1 MSAGARRRRVVNATR
16 VIAAS
21 FAGVILTGALLLMLP
36 IASVSGESCGWMTA
50 LFTATSATCVTG
62 LILVDTLTQFTL
74 FGQIVILVL
83 IQLGGL
89 GFMSVIFLLASLVR
103 KRMSL
108 SQRLMM
114 VSAFNLN
121 DMRDVARLVGNAFRL
136 TFVVEAVGAVIL
148 TGCFFPRYGIGA
160 IWKGIFISV
169 SAFCNAG
176 FDLLG
181 PDQVGSL
188 STYADNPVVLMTVAA
203 LIVCGGLG
211 FFVWAE
217 ILQKKSFRHLT
228 LYSKMVLVI
237 TAALIVGGM
246 LFFLAVEHDNP
257 QTLGGMPWWQQGFNA
272 LFQSITLRTAGFL
285 TVDQGAL
292 QQVSQMMCILFM
304 LVGGSAGSTAG
315 GIKTVTLGVL
325 VLAMRAGLHGRS
337 DVTIRGRTIPLSKVL
352 SAVTLVLV
360 VSMMFL
366 FSSIAIS
373 LVDEVPYLEAAYE
386 TASALGTVGLTTG
399 ITPTLSTF
407 SHVLLVAMMYLG
419 RVGVLS
425 FSVAFLSQ
433 GGRKSRISY
442 PESDVMIG

>member
-1 MSAGARRRRVVNATR
+1 MNAGGRRRRVVNSTR
-16 VIAAS
+16 VIACS
-21 FAGVILTGALLLMLP
+21 FAGVILMGTLLLMLP
-36 IASVSGESCGWMTA
+36 ISSVSGESCGLMTA

-74 FGQIVILVL
+74 FGQVVILVL

-121 DMRDVARLVGNAFRL
+121 DMHDVARLVGNAFRL
-136 TFVVEAVGAVIL
+136 TFVMEGMGAIIL
-148 TGCFFPRYGIGA
+148 TGCFLPRYGLGA

-181 PDQVGSL
+181 PDQAGSL
-188 STYADNPVVLMTVAA
+188 STYADNPVVLLTVAA
-203 LIVCGGLG
+203 LIICGGLG
-211 FFVWAE
+211 FFVWEE
-217 ILQKKSFRHLT
+217 ILHKKTFRRLS

-237 TAALIVGGM
+237 TAVLIVGGT
-246 LFFLAVEHDNP
+246 LFFLAVEYNNP
-257 QTLGGMPWWQQGFNA
+257 QTLGGMPWWQKGVNA
-272 LFQSITLRTAGFL
+272 LFQSVTLRTAGFL
-285 TVDQGAL
+285 TVNQGNL
-292 QQVSQMMCILFM
+292 QQVSQMVCMLLM

-325 VLAMRAGLHGRS
+325 VLAMRAGLRGRS
-337 DVTIRGRTIPLSKVL
+337 DVTIRGRTIPTTKVL

-373 LVDEVPYLEAAYE
+373 LVDGVSYLAAAYE

-407 SHVLLVAMMYLG
+407 SHVLLVVMMYLG
-419 RVGVLS
+419 RVGVPS

>member
-1 MSAGARRRRVVNATR
+1 MSAGRRRRRVVNSTR
-16 VIAAS
+16 VIAFS
-21 FAGVILTGALLLMLP
+21 FAGVILMGALLLMLP
-36 IASVSGESCGWMTA
+36 ISSVSGESCGWMTA
-50 LFTATSATCVTG
+50 LFTATSSTCVTG
-62 LILVDTLTQFTL
+62 LILVDTLTQFTV
-74 FGQIVILVL
+74 FGQVVVLVL

-89 GFMSVIFLLASLVR
+89 GFMSVLFLLASLVR

-121 DMRDVARLVGNAFRL
+121 DMHDVARLVGNAFRF
-136 TFVVEAVGAVIL
+136 TFAVEGVGAVIL
-148 TGCFFPRYGIGA
+148 TACFFPHYGLGA
-160 IWKGIFISV
+160 IWKGVFTAV

-181 PDQVGSL
+181 PDGGGSL
-188 STYADNPVVLMTVAA
+188 STYSNHPVVLLTVAT

-211 FFVWAE
+211 FFVWGE
-217 ILQKKSFRHLT
+217 IVHRKSFRRLS

-237 TAALIVGGM
+237 TGILIVGGT
-246 LFFLAVEHDNP
+246 LFFLAVECENP
-257 QTLGGMPWWQQGFNA
+257 ATLGNMPWWQKGVNA
-272 LFQSITLRTAGFL
+272 LFQSVTLRTAGFL
-285 TVDQGAL
+285 SIPQGGL
-292 QQVSQMMCILFM
+292 REVSQFVCILFM

-315 GIKTVTLGVL
+315 GVKTVTAGVL
-325 VLAMRAGLHGRS
+325 VLAMRAGLHGRTN
-337 DVTIRGRTIPLSKVL
+337 VTIRGRTIPLGKVL

-360 VSMMFL
+360 VSTMFL
-366 FSSIAIS
+366 FSSVAIS
-373 LVDEVPYLEAAYE
+373 LVDGVPYLAAAFE

-407 SHVLLVAMMYLG
+407 SHVLLILMMYLG

-433 GGRKSRISY
+433 GGRQSRITY

>member
-1 MSAGARRRRVVNATR
+1 MSAGRRRRRVVNSTR
-16 VIAAS
+16 VIAFS
-21 FAGVILTGALLLMLP
+21 FAGVILTGVLLLMLP
-36 IASVSGESCGWMTA
+36 ISSVSGESCGWMTA
-50 LFTATSATCVTG
+50 LFSATSATCVTG
-62 LILVDTLTQFTL
+62 LILVDTLTQFTA
-74 FGQIVILVL
+74 FGQAVLLVL

-121 DMRDVARLVGNAFRL
+121 DMNDVARLVGNAFRF
-136 TFVVEAVGAVIL
+136 TFVVEGIGAVIL
-148 TGCFFPRYGIGA
+148 TACFFPRYGLGA
-160 IWKGIFISV
+160 IWKGVFTAV

-181 PDQVGSL
+181 PDGGGSL
-188 STYADNPVVLMTVAA
+188 STYSNHPVVLLTVAT

-211 FFVWAE
+211 FFVWGE
-217 ILQKKSFRHLT
+217 ILRKKSFRRLS

-237 TAALIVGGM
+237 TGTLIVGGM
-246 LFFLAVEHDNP
+246 LFFLAVEHKNP
-257 QTLGGMPWWQQGFNA
+257 ETLGNMPWWQQGLNA
-272 LFQSITLRTAGFL
+272 LFQSVTLRTAGFL
-285 TVDQGAL
+285 SIPQGGMRE
-292 QQVSQMMCILFM
+292 VSQLVCVLMM
-304 LVGGSAGSTAG
+304 LVGGSSGSTAG
-315 GIKTVTLGVL
+315 GVKTVTVGVL
-325 VLAMRAGLHGRS
+325 VLAMRAGLHGHS
-337 DVTIRGRTIPLSKVL
+337 NVTIRGRTIPLTKVL

-360 VSMMFL
+360 VSTMFV
-366 FSSIAIS
+366 FSSVAIA
-373 LVDEVPYLEAAYE
+373 LVDGVPYLSAAFE

-399 ITPTLSTF
+399 ITPTLSPF
-407 SHVLLVAMMYLG
+407 SHVLLIIMMYLG

-433 GGRKSRISY
+433 GGRQSRVTY